1 MAMTATYNEK
11 PVAKWTTNDFIA
23 YLCERHKAVYGAE
36 YAPPGRNWQV
46 ERGLIG
52 TLIGTKGKNAKPRK
66 YEPEV
71 VKAFIDECFRSHRCT
86 SQWPTV
92 SFTWL
97 WKWKTDVWA
106 RVQAAEKRKVIV
118 QKAVEE
124 DEQIDGWL

>member
-1 MAMTATYNEK
+1 MMTAYNEK

-23 YLCERHKAVYGAE
+23 YLCERHLATYGAE
-36 YAPPGRNWQV
+36 YTPPGRNWQV

-71 VKAFIDECFRSHRCT
+71 VKAFIDECFRTHRCT
-86 SQWPTV
+86 PQWPTV

-97 WKWKTDVWA
+97 WKWKTDVWV
-106 RVQAAEKRKVIV
+106 RVQAAEQRKAIV
-118 QKAVEE
+118 AKTVEE
-124 DEQIDGWL
+124 DEQIDDWL

>member
-1 MAMTATYNEK
+1 MTVNYSEK

-23 YLCERHKAVYGAE
+23 YLCERHQAVYGAE
-36 YAPPGRNWQV
+36 YTPPGRNWQV
-46 ERGLIG
+46 ERGLLG

-86 SQWPTV
+86 PQWPTV
-92 SFTWL
+92 SFTWF

-106 RVQAAEKRKVIV
+106 RVMAIGATEGYRAEGGRGGRT
-118 QKAVEE
+118 
-124 DEQIDGWL
+124 D

>member
-1 MAMTATYNEK
+1 MALTYNEK

-23 YLCERHKAVYGAE
+23 YLCDRHLATYGTE
-36 YAPPGRNWQV
+36 YTPPGRNWQV

-71 VKAFIDECFRSHRCT
+71 VKAFIDECLRTHRCT
-86 SQWPTV
+86 AKWPTV

-106 RVQAAEKRKVIV
+106 RVQADVKRKACV
-118 QKAVEE
+118 QQA
-124 DEQIDGWL
+124 DDFDDDWL

>member
-1 MAMTATYNEK
+1 MTVNYSEK

-23 YLCERHKAVYGAE
+23 YLCERHQAVYGVE
-36 YAPPGRNWQV
+36 YTPPGRNWQV
-46 ERGLIG
+46 ERGLLG

-86 SQWPTV
+86 PQWPTV

-97 WKWKTDVWA
+97 WKWKTDIWA
-106 RVQAAEKRKVIV
+106 RVMASEHRKAIV

-124 DEQIDGWL
+124 DEQIDDWL

>member
-1 MAMTATYNEK
+1 MTKTYNEK
-11 PVAKWTTNDFIA
+11 PVDKWTTNDFLA
-23 YLCERHKAVYGAE
+23 YLCDRHSAIYGTE
-36 YAPPGRNWQV
+36 YTPPGRNWQV

-71 VKAFIDECFRSHRCT
+71 VKAFIDECLRTHRCT
-86 SQWPTV
+86 PQWPTV

-106 RVQAAEKRKVIV
+106 RVQADSQRRQYV
-118 QKAVEE
+118 QQAVEGTE
-124 DEQIDGWL
+124 EIDDWL